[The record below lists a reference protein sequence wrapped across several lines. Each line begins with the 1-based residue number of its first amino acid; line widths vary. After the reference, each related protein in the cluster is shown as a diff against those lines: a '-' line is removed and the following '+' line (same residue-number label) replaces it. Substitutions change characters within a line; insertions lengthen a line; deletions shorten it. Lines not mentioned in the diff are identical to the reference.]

1 MSDNF
6 NTDNKK
12 MSDFYRH
19 NNIFIFYNQ
28 NLKVM
33 TPINYSSKTDQKI
46 GVISHNQMLQI
57 WHTPTHHDA
66 LEYVNIY
73 FIEIC

>member
-12 MSDFYRH
+12 MSYFYRH
-19 NNIFIFYNQ
+19 NNIFIFYSQ

-33 TPINYSSKTDQKI
+33 TPINYSSKTDQQSVSYLITKCCKFGTRQRI
-46 GVISHNQMLQI
+46 MMRWRML
-57 WHTPTHHDA
+57 
-66 LEYVNIY
+66 IY
-73 FIEIC
+73 TS